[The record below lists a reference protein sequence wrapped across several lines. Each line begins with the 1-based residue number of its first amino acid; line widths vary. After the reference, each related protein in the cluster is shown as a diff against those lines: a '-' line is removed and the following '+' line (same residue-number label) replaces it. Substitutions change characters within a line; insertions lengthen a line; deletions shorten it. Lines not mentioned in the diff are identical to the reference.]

1 VKFPRNNSASYISR
15 IGSHSEVLAF
25 GVRRRRRVARLS
37 KRRSRVS
44 FYLLVNRPAR
54 SSRRIRR
61 TTIGRWSRFQ
71 QSPCSTGQGSFLA
84 IVLLEREGPCHL
96 GQARSTK
103 ASPPYLSNC
112 GRPKAS
118 RDGLP
123 TNPNQPRRRISAFPL
138 RPCRFLVGAVIRRCV
153 RAWRSICGI
162 LLDVQELHLKNEGR
176 TRGDV
181 ITGAFI
187 SVSEVRRNVE
197 FPF

>member
-15 IGSHSEVLAF
+15 IGSHSEVLAFGVRRSAF

-84 IVLLEREGPCHL
+84 IVLLERGRPTSFKSS
-96 GQARSTK
+96 QKSVTK

-118 RDGLP
+118 RDGCLLIP
-123 TNPNQPRRRISAFPL
+123 TSRGAESPRFR
-138 RPCRFLVGAVIRRCV
+138 
-153 RAWRSICGI
+153 
-162 LLDVQELHLKNEGR
+162 
-176 TRGDV
+176 
-181 ITGAFI
+181 
-187 SVSEVRRNVE
+187 
-197 FPF
+197 

>member
-1 VKFPRNNSASYISR
+1 M
-15 IGSHSEVLAF
+15 
-25 GVRRRRRVARLS
+25 
-37 KRRSRVS
+37 
-44 FYLLVNRPAR
+44 VNRPAR

-84 IVLLEREGPCHL
+84 IVLLER
-96 GQARSTK
+96 
-103 ASPPYLSNC
+103 
-112 GRPKAS
+112 GRPTSFKSSQKSVRAPQS
-118 RDGLP
+118 KPGRLP